1 MSDVFDRLVARATH
15 RAPMVVARRP
25 SRFEPGS
32 AALRAPLLLATD
44 VEDDDATGT
53 VPHGS
58 GEIDW
63 PASGSGRSA
72 TSAATHAAGVGVAGP
87 RAALADHDS
96 DGGGSRAGAA
106 TRTVSPPVT
115 PRPTRAAVAP
125 PSGLGLGADR
135 GPRGTGPQ
143 PTTGAIPT
151 PHRSEAFTPRAERR
165 PAATAATAATAAA
178 GALGVMAAASAAPR
192 PDPAL
197 VAEPDRRRSTRESL
211 QRKESRGLTT
221 RTIAPE
227 TLLADHLGPALV
239 EAGALTESEVARL
252 VAVAPGD
259 RDRPRRDGRT
269 PVTIE
274 PVEVPATGEVHL
286 HIDHLEVRRPPAQP
300 APPPPGRAT
309 REPAGSRA
317 VDHTAYLDRQRR
329 RGGAG

>member
-1 MSDVFDRLVARATH
+1 MPP
-15 RAPMVVARRP
+15 APP
-25 SRFEPGS
+25 PTD
-32 AALRAPLLLATD
+32 LA
-44 VEDDDATGT
+44 
-53 VPHGS
+53 
-58 GEIDW
+58 
-63 PASGSGRSA
+63 RSA
-72 TSAATHAAGVGVAGP
+72 GPQADPGGLPPRAATRAAGVGDGGP
-87 RAALADHDS
+87 RAALTDHDS
-96 DGGGSRAGAA
+96 DGGRSRAGAA
-106 TRTVSPPVT
+106 TPTVAPPVT

-125 PSGLGLGADR
+125 PSGPELGADP

-165 PAATAATAATAAA
+165 PAATAATAAAD
-178 GALGVMAAASAAPR
+178 ALRVMAAASAAPR

-211 QRKESRGLTT
+211 HRKESGGPTA
-221 RTIAPE
+221 RTIAPA

-300 APPPPGRAT
+300 TPPPPGRAT

>member
-25 SRFEPGS
+25 SRFEPSS
-32 AALRAPLLLATD
+32 AGLRASALPGTD
-44 VEDDDATGT
+44 VEGDDATGGE
-53 VPHGS
+53 HHAQ
-58 GEIDW
+58 GEIRSA
-63 PASGSGRSA
+63 ASGSARSA
-72 TSAATHAAGVGVAGP
+72 ASPAT
-87 RAALADHDS
+87 RAARVDDEGWHDPDRDRDS
-96 DGGGSRAGAA
+96 DGDRSQPTTATGA
-106 TRTVSPPVT
+106 VVDPPT
-115 PRPTRAAVAP
+115 PRPTRAVVSP
-125 PSGLGLGADR
+125 PSRPRLRADTS
-135 GPRGTGPQ
+135 PAGTQ
-143 PTTGAIPT
+143 LATGSAPAT
-151 PHRSEAFTPRAERR
+151 HRSQTRTPRAERR
-165 PAATAATAATAAA
+165 PDATATTAAA
-178 GALGVMAAASAAPR
+178 AAAEALLALVTAPPAPR

-197 VAEPDRRRSTRESL
+197 VGEPDRRRSTRESL
-211 QRKESRGLTT
+211 HRKESRGLTT

-252 VAVAPGD
+252 VAVAPED
-259 RDRPRRDGRT
+259 RDRPRRDGLT

-300 APPPPGRAT
+300 APPPPARAT

-329 RGGAG
+329 RGGPR